1 MANFLFGATIVFI
14 AANRVYFF
22 TNKTYRKSKFS
33 TALFLKLFFVLTG
46 VLVGFAFLYYVLSLN
61 EVVLVENI
69 KSRKPV
75 DPTFPNLLYF
85 SGVTLL
91 TIGYGDIVPIGV
103 ARFFAVLESSI
114 GVLLPTAYFMK
125 ALVSSNCSNDDQ

>member
-14 AANRVYFF
+14 AANLVYFF

-75 DPTFPNLLYF
+75 DPDLNPAK
-85 SGVTLL
+85 L
-91 TIGYGDIVPIGV
+91 TDEII
-103 ARFFAVLESSI
+103 
-114 GVLLPTAYFMK
+114 
-125 ALVSSNCSNDDQ
+125 